1 MTVRTVDS
9 SHPEYKQIKALL
21 PKLAHRVALATE
33 VKTGIKPDAKK
44 IEQAL
49 YWAQLGSE
57 EQFVLVTAGPCLVG
71 YTIGQPWWGD
81 MVALSEEFVVR
92 YKPGNFADTIKDLEE
107 HAKTLGCTALVISSL
122 AMVRQESY
130 GNYLKRK
137 GFREVSREYMKGIDN
152 G

>member
-9 SHPEYKQIKALL
+9 DHPEYRQIKALL
-21 PKLAHRVALATE
+21 PKLARRVALATE
-33 VKTGIKPDAKK
+33 VKTGVKPDARK
-44 IEQAL
+44 IEKAL

-57 EQFVLVTAGPCLVG
+57 ENFVLVTAGPCLVG

-81 MVALSEEFVVR
+81 MVALSEEFIVR
-92 YKPGNFADTIKDLEE
+92 YKPGNFADTIKDLEQ
-107 HAKTLGCTALVISSL
+107 HALNLGCTALVISSL

-137 GFREVSREYMKGIDN
+137 GFREVSREYMKGLND